1 MKGYKKMTTKFDLKS
16 FFEKISIQPPVY
28 LYKNIV
34 ILPLK
39 NQESTPFNYIT
50 LKRAIDE
57 NLAELKE
64 VDVSGSVPEISVI
77 NKSNFF
83 ILIPQGE
90 QLVGA
95 KQNRI
100 VNTTILLEPNKKT
113 TIPVSCI
120 EQGRWHYIR
129 QNFITGDEVL
139 AYKMRKTAHKSVVD
153 NLMKGGSFRAN
164 QYEIWGYISSEF
176 EKDGLYSRTSSYS
189 DYMKSK
195 IEQERINDKKF
206 KLPEDINGFA
216 FYVGTKL
223 ISIEY
228 FSNPEFFRENGD
240 RIVKAMI
247 VDAQDY
253 AELRLKDDYDYKF
266 DLINKIRDLFELN
279 QISKKS
285 IGVGFDYKGMDHNK
299 NFEFSF
305 LVYDNQI
312 VHFVAFF

>member
-1 MKGYKKMTTKFDLKS
+1 MTKKFDLKP
-16 FFEKISIQPPVY
+16 FFEKISIANPIN

-39 NQESTPFNYIT
+39 NQESPSTNYIS
-50 LKRAIDE
+50 LKRALDE

-64 VDVSGSVPEISVI
+64 VDAAGIVPEISVI
-77 NKSNFF
+77 NKSKHF

-100 VNTTILLEPNKKT
+100 VNTTILLEPETKT
-113 TIPVSCI
+113 KIPVSCI
-120 EQGRWHYIR
+120 EQGRWHYVR
-129 QNFITGDEVL
+129 QNFLTGNEVL
-139 AYKMRKTAHKSVVD
+139 AYKMRKTAHKTVVN
-153 NLMKGGSFRAN
+153 NLMRNASFRAD
-164 QYEIWGYISSEF
+164 QYEIWDYILSEF
-176 EKDGLYSRTSSYS
+176 EKDGLHSRTSSYS

-195 IEQERINDKKF
+195 IEQERIEDKKF
-206 KLPEDINGFA
+206 NLPENINGFA

-253 AELRLKDDYDYKF
+253 SELRLREDFDYKF
-266 DLINKIRDLFELN
+266 DLIGRIGELIN
-279 QISKKS
+279 IKQISKKS
-285 IGVGFDYKGMDHNK
+285 IGVGDDYKGIDRDK
-299 NFEFSF
+299 NIEFSF
-305 LVYDNQI
+305 LVYDNNVI
-312 VHFVAFF
+312 HFVSFF